1 MVENMGKNRN
11 IFSSLDT
18 NTKIGLLD
26 WAILLSIMLLLIVV
40 YIPSSI
46 WLEEQKD
53 RNESRFRMKAI
64 SNAANFYKE
73 IKGTYNTDGKEM
85 FALVEA
91 AIDSLYADSLFIGQQ
106 EININNSWHNV
117 TIDKGFDYRADTT
130 FSIAEK
136 IKTTVT
142 DTIYMISEF
151 TDSLNKTILDTTY
164 VNAKTIEKRKK
175 TALFNQIISTEI
187 NERVEIKNDYLRRKY
202 HLNEDL
208 LFCPLTK
215 RPYILE
221 IVNNDG
227 EEDVFIVK
235 SPVKKTDSESRYF
248 FFKYIPGNHGYVKS
262 GITSWAE

>member
-1 MVENMGKNRN
+1 MVKSMTNNRK
-11 IFSSLDT
+11 IFSNMDAG
-18 NTKIGLLD
+18 TKIGLLD
-26 WAILLSIMLLLIVV
+26 WSILLSIILLLTVV

-46 WLEEQKD
+46 WMEEKKD
-53 RNESRFRMKAI
+53 RDESRFRMKAI
-64 SNAANFYKE
+64 SNAAQFYKE
-73 IKGTYNTDGKEM
+73 LKGSYTTDGKEI
-85 FALVEA
+85 FGLIEA
-91 AIDSLYADSLFIGQQ
+91 AIDSLYADSLFIGKQ
-106 EININNSWHNV
+106 EININNISHYI
-117 TIDKGFDYRADTT
+117 TIEKGFDYRADTT

-136 IKTTVT
+136 IKTTII

-151 TDSLNKTILDTTY
+151 TDSLDKITLDTTY
-164 VNAKTIEKRKK
+164 INSKMIEKRKK
-175 TALFNQIISTEI
+175 SALFNKIINTEI
-187 NERVEIKNDYLRRKY
+187 KDRVEVKNDFLRRKY

-221 IVNNDG
+221 ILNNDSD
-227 EEDVFIVK
+227 EDVFIVK